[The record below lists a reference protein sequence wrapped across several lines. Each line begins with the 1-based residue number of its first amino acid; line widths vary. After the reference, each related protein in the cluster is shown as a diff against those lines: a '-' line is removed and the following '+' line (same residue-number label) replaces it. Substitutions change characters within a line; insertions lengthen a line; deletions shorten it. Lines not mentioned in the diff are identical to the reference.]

1 MGQPELARP
10 DRYAKGVQRLEG
22 RAEINAAIALWIGHL
37 TIDEAIE
44 RCDRAGVPCGP
55 ILSID
60 DIFENPQY
68 AARENLQRIEHPG
81 VGEVVVPAAV
91 PRLTATPAR
100 LRHLGRAMGFDT
112 DAVFEELLGL
122 SAERVA
128 ELRGQG
134 VV

>member
-1 MGQPELARP
+1 MTIKVLVV
-10 DRYAKGVQRLEG
+10 DDS
-22 RAEINAAIALWIGHL
+22 ALVRKL
-37 TIDEAIE
+37 LSVML
-44 RCDRAGVPCGP
+44 DRAAGIKVVGTANDP
-55 ILSID
+55 
-60 DIFENPQY
+60 Y

-81 VGEVVVPAAV
+81 VGEGVVPAAV

-100 LRHLGRAMGFDT
+100 LRRLGRAMGFDT
-112 DAVFEELLGL
+112 DAVFEELLSL